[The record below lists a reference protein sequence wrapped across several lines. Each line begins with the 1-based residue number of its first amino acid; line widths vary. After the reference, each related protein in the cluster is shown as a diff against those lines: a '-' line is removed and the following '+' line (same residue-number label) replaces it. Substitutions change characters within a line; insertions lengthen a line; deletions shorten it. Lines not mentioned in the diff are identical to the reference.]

1 MNPFQALCALDSNQ
15 HQQQQFYFQNKW
27 NQQQQHQLQTRNIPQ
42 PNFTDFRSLNNI
54 HTSVNYPSIGND
66 NSYTDERSNFN
77 QYPHDQYSNQYSNNN
92 TQISSCKVKQIFRF
106 HKISRGYNNNS
117 THSPM
122 QTFQQSNSGSCRYS
136 VTKITPKNPNN
147 EQFYST
153 GSSSNFTRNSMVGSM
168 VNNFGSQNPDRD
180 QKVPHFSFSSLQN
193 DTFESLKSEIDN
205 DSIDHITDL
214 NVFSPH
220 SMSELDIIDSE
231 DIDKVVS

>member
-1 MNPFQALCALDSNQ
+1 MDPFQALCALDSNQ
-15 HQQQQFYFQNKW
+15 QQQQQFYFQNKW

-42 PNFTDFRSLNNI
+42 PNFADFRSFNNI
-54 HTSVNYPSIGND
+54 HTSVNYPSIGSD
-66 NSYTDERSNFN
+66 PSCTDERSNFN
-77 QYPHDQYSNQYSNNN
+77 QYSNDQYSNQYSNNN
-92 TQISSCKVKQIFRF
+92 AQISSCKVKQIFKF
-106 HKISRGYNNNS
+106 HKILRGCNNNS

-122 QTFQQSNSGSCRYS
+122 QTFHQSNSNIDRYS
-136 VTKITPKNPNN
+136 VAKNAPKNSNN

-153 GSSSNFTRNSMVGSM
+153 GSSSNFTRNSMVGS
-168 VNNFGSQNPDRD
+168 VANNFGSQNLNRD

-193 DTFESLKSEIDN
+193 DTFQSIKSEIDN